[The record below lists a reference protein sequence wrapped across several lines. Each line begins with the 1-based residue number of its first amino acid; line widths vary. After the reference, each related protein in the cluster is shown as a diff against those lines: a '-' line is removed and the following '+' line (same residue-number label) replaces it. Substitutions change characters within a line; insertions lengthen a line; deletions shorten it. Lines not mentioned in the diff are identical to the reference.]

1 MMKNKLVSK
10 EKEAWELEE
19 IEYLEDLEIK
29 EQASKLGII
38 LDSDMTE
45 VEDEEQ

>member
-1 MMKNKLVSK
+1 MKST
-10 EKEAWELEE
+10 EEEAWELEE

-29 EQASKLGII
+29 EECAKMGIM

-45 VEDEEQ
+45 VMEESK